1 MTLLISVPFGRTVTI
16 AITRCKNI
24 LEYVEDAIT
33 IVNFAENIDLDV
45 FKETFKDVLNKK
57 IYINNIPRADLTKNP
72 FYKIFPKNILDIH
85 IKDYLFA
92 LQNNIEFTHMLF
104 VSDTDYFIRKGIYKF
119 INPYDAGFFV
129 TSCSVKP
136 INLDINEFMPGQ
148 YYHQKLDP
156 FWIMNVFNNP
166 DFTHIYSEHMEGQFY
181 RKVVFQEILNYIEK
195 LPVHYTKAISNVD
208 ESIFSNIYLHILH
221 DKYPLLLPIHLIM
234 RDDSICH
241 NQQRLF
247 DLLIKKDIRK
257 DMVKLPETYE
267 VFHPFLFGIK
277 RVISDRGDDKIVDN
291 CINIRDKYMKILE
304 DNMKQLKDNMKNY
317 NDMHSI

>member
-1 MTLLISVPFGRTVTI
+1 MVLLISVPFGRTLDI

-33 IVNFAENIDLDV
+33 IVNFAEHINLEL

-57 IYINNIPRADLTKNP
+57 IYINTIPRADLSNNR
-72 FYKIFPKNILDIH
+72 FFKIFPKNILDIH
-85 IKDYLFA
+85 IKDFLFA
-92 LQNNIEFTHMLF
+92 VQNNIEFTHMLF

-119 INPYDAGFFV
+119 MYPYDAGFFV

-136 INLDINEFMPGQ
+136 LSLDINEFMPGT
-148 YYHQKLDP
+148 YYHQKMDP
-156 FWIMNVFNNP
+156 FWITNVFNNP

-181 RKVVFQEILNYIEK
+181 KKELFQEILNYIEK

-208 ESIFSNIYLHILH
+208 ESIFSNVYLHIFR

-234 RDDSICH
+234 RDDSICE
-241 NQQRLF
+241 NPERLYN
-247 DLLIKKDIRK
+247 LLIKKDIRK
-257 DMVKLPETYE
+257 DMVNLPHTYE

-277 RVISDRGDDKIVDN
+277 RVKSERGDDKIVDQ
-291 CINIRDKYMKILE
+291 CISTRDQYMKILE
-304 DNMKQLKDNMKNY
+304 HN
-317 NDMHSI
+317 MHSI